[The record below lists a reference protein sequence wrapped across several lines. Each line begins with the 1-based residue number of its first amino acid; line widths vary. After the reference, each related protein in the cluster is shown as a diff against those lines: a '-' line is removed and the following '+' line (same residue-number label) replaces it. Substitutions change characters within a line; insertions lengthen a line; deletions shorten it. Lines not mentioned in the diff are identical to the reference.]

1 MSKRHEEADVVEKV
15 RDGWAVRYP
24 DLDLRP
30 VDVIGRTVRI
40 AALALARLD
49 RDLASSGITR
59 TEFDVLGALARSD
72 TPLRA
77 SEVTS
82 VTGISGASTTKN
94 VERLVAMGLV
104 ERHRLERDGRVVLLS
119 LTDEGRALVDEQF
132 PRRIEAERRMLDGLD
147 DAEIATL
154 TELLR
159 RVTRNVEGRH

>member
-1 MSKRHEEADVVEKV
+1 MSERHEEADVVEKV

-159 RVTRNVEGRH
+159 RVTRNVEGRG